1 MVRYVPNIG
10 LEVHCELSTQTK
22 VFCGCPTA
30 AGAPPNTQVC
40 PVCLGFPGA
49 LPALNRAVVEY
60 GLRVALALRCQ
71 ISRPSIFERKGYYYP
86 DLPKNFQI
94 SQKRSPLGH
103 SGWVEVS
110 ANGDPSPGGLHR
122 VRITD
127 VHIEEDAAKLLHP
140 EDDRDHSLV
149 DFNRSGIPLLEIVS
163 EPDMHSAAQVEAYM
177 NAIRSALLYLGVSE
191 ARMEQGQLRFEAS
204 ISMRPE
210 ESAELGTRVEIK
222 NLNSFRAVLGA
233 VRHEIERQ
241 TKALQSG
248 ERLVQET
255 RLWDDVRQATEPMR
269 TKETAMDYRYFPE
282 PDLVPLVVDDEW
294 IARVRAG
301 LPEMAEERGRRLVRE
316 YGFDEKEAAVL
327 TSDKS
332 AADAVE
338 TAIKE
343 RGVPAEYAKNMMIGP
358 GFRWRRLASAAGT
371 PESAA
376 TATTGTKTSLV
387 WVGSPADEAKA
398 IHDLYRLQSQGQLS
412 GTAARAL
419 YPEILKTGE
428 SADDLVKERGTQI
441 GDQDQ
446 LGAAVDEVIA
456 ENAEAAE
463 NFRKGKEAALKFLVG
478 QVMRKTKGRAN
489 PQMVNEMVRGRLAG
503 GKA

>member
-1 MVRYVPNIG
+1 MG
-10 LEVHCELSTQTK
+10 LEVHCELNTRTK
-22 VFCGCPTA
+22 VFCGCLTA

-60 GLRVALALRCQ
+60 GLRVALALGCQ

-110 ANGDPSPGGLHR
+110 ANGDPHR
-122 VRITD
+122 VRISD

-222 NLNSFRAVLGA
+222 NLNSFRAVLGS
-233 VRHEIERQ
+233 VRYEIERQ

-255 RLWDDVRQATEPMR
+255 RLWDDVRQVTEPMR

-301 LPEMAEERGRRLVRE
+301 LPELAGQRRGRFIEQYRISDYDASLLTADKATADLFEGAAKEGAAPKPVANWLTGRFVHVLNERNATPMGTALSPRALAELV
-316 YGFDEKEAAVL
+316 GM
-327 TSDKS
+327 
-332 AADAVE
+332 VE
-338 TAIKE
+338 
-343 RGVPAEYAKNMMIGP
+343 
-358 GFRWRRLASAAGT
+358 AGT
-371 PESAA
+371 L
-376 TATTGTKTSLV
+376 TG
-387 WVGSPADEAKA
+387 P
-398 IHDLYRLQSQGQLS
+398 
-412 GTAARAL
+412 AARTVFDRI
-419 YPEILKTGE
+419 EQSGE
-428 SADDLVKERGTQI
+428 SPKKVVEELGLTQI

-446 LGAAVDEVIA
+446 LGAAVEEVIA

-463 NFRKGKEAALKFLVG
+463 NFRKGKEAALKFLLG

-489 PQMVNEMVRGRLAG
+489 PQMATKLLEERL
-503 GKA
+503 KV